1 VISMTYVSTAAEPF
15 GDAEVRELLRHSR
28 ENNTRLGLTG
38 MLLFKGD
45 QFMQVL
51 EGDDETVHALYA
63 VIAADP
69 RHTDVRTL
77 LSTPITRRQF
87 SEWSMGYQ
95 AVSDDSLR
103 EIPGY
108 DGFLESAG
116 RRRTWDDPTK
126 AQWLLDWFRTH
137 SV

>member
-1 VISMTYVSTAAEPF
+1 VISMTYVSTAAVPF

-38 MLLFKGD
+38 MLLFKDD

-51 EGDDETVHALYA
+51 EGDDEKVRTLYG

-77 LSTPITRRQF
+77 LDAPITRRQF
-87 SEWSMGYQ
+87 SEWSMGYK
-95 AVSDDSLR
+95 ALSDDTIR

-108 DGFLESAG
+108 DGFLESTS
-116 RRRTWDDPTK
+116 RRTWDDPTK
-126 AQWLLDWFRTH
+126 AQWLLDWFRSH
-137 SV
+137 SI